1 MRDKPN
7 RITGQDSPG
16 ELYGVDGDGL
26 GEGEVAYEGE
36 VSWPFSLL
44 GVLEGVGTGFREAQD
59 MERRGGLRS
68 RSLRDQ
74 EHGRSARGGERGKP
88 I

>member
-36 VSWPFSLL
+36 ISWPFSLL
-44 GVLEGVGTGFREAQD
+44 GVLVGVGNGFR
-59 MERRGGLRS
+59 
-68 RSLRDQ
+68 
-74 EHGRSARGGERGKP
+74 
-88 I
+88 